1 MSTISELQLLTV
13 LAQEMNMR
21 KAAERLFV
29 TQPALSQRL
38 QTIEK
43 EWGTSLFIRSQRGLT
58 LTPAGELVIEFA
70 KNTLEKEEEVRES
83 IHGLKEEVYGTLK
96 LAVASIVGQNWL
108 PAVLKRFVERYPQ
121 AKISLVTG
129 WSSEM
134 IKSVTEESMHIGIVR
149 GASDWKGIKRH
160 LFDDPLYLV
169 DKEIENLDDLH
180 HTNRPFI
187 QFKSDS
193 NYYEEIQVW
202 WHRNFQIPPKNTI
215 IVDQIETCKQLS
227 FNGIGYSI
235 LPSIALQKAEGTL
248 SKIPLYND
256 HNEPIKRPTW
266 LIGYEASFHLKQV
279 QAFLQIVNE
288 YLEEQKISSFRL
300 E

>member
-70 KNTLEKEEEVRES
+70 KNTLEKEEDVRES

-149 GASDWKGIKRH
+149 GASDWKGVKRH